1 MERYAGND
9 RAIVD
14 AWIDRVTFAAVGVI
28 GLLSAALLLIAA
40 AIVGKS
46 DEDLEATLQFIGFL
60 GIIVTAVIQMRV
72 VAQILRRDDEGAHGR
87 RV

>member
-1 MERYAGND
+1 M
-9 RAIVD
+9 
-14 AWIDRVTFAAVGVI
+14 GVI

-46 DEDLEATLQFIGFL
+46 DEDLEATLQFIGFF

>member
-1 MERYAGND
+1 M
-9 RAIVD
+9 D
-14 AWIDRVTFAAVGVI
+14 AWIDRATFAAVGVI

-46 DEDLEATLQFIGFL
+46 DDDFQSTLQVFGFF
-60 GIIVTAVIQMRV
+60 GIVVTAVIQMRV
-72 VAQILRRDDEGAHGR
+72 VAQILRRDDGGTNR